1 LTLKVAPPSARFDA
15 LRTAIMT
22 MTTQAT
28 DSAESAEGV
37 GTDHAQTPML
47 VMLHLG
53 LGSFHR
59 AHQAVYLQRLID
71 SGDARWCL
79 VGGNIRADMSDTV
92 AALIRQRGEYT
103 LETVSPSG
111 ERDYERIRSIR
122 RVVAYTPDLA
132 ELIDVGASPSTRIIS
147 FTVTEAGYYLDPHNR
162 LDASLPDIRTDLAGE
177 SRRTIYGAITAVL
190 RERMTRNAGPVTL
203 LNCDNLRSNG
213 DRFRAGLLDFLQR
226 SNDTALHAWVLAN
239 TTCPNDMVDRI
250 TPRPL
255 PDVAERV
262 KAATGWADAA
272 PVMGER
278 FIQWV
283 IEDHFCNG
291 RPAWENVGAQMV
303 ESVLPFEEAKI
314 RILNS
319 SHSCI
324 AWAGTLI
331 GMQYIHE
338 GVVHPAIRQMAFDY
352 VTHDVMPSLH
362 TPEQPCPIDL
372 AAYRDVVLDRFSN
385 PHLRDTNQR
394 VAMDGFA
401 KIPGFLWPTLKE
413 CLARGASVEKTATL
427 PALFFVFLSRW
438 HRGELSF
445 EYQDQGM
452 DAAAA
457 HAFFDAPDPLLAFC
471 HDAALWGPLA
481 GNAVLTAAIQKGV
494 LEVHH
499 FIKANS
505 NG

>member
-1 LTLKVAPPSARFDA
+1 MPRAARRFGSFEAMSTSIMNATFPLSADAPSAVH
-15 LRTAIMT
+15 TKIPT
-22 MTTQAT
+22 
-28 DSAESAEGV
+28 
-37 GTDHAQTPML
+37 L

-71 SGDARWCL
+71 SGDTRWCL
-79 VGGNIRADMSDTV
+79 VGGNIRADMADTV

-103 LETVSPSG
+103 VETVSPSG
-111 ERDYERIRSIR
+111 ERDYERINAIR

-132 ELIDVGASPSTRIIS
+132 ELIDVGASASTRIIS
-147 FTVTEAGYYLDPHNR
+147 FTVTEAGYYLDPQNR
-162 LDASLPDIRTDLAGE
+162 LDASLADIRSDLAGDT
-177 SRRTIYGAITAVL
+177 RCTIYGAVSAIL
-190 RERMTRNAGPVTL
+190 HERMKRRAGAVTL

-213 DRFRAGLLDFLQR
+213 ERFRAGLLDFLQCR
-226 SNDTALHAWVLAN
+226 GDTALHAWVTAH

-255 PDVAERV
+255 PEVAERV
-262 KAATGWADAA
+262 QAATGWADAA

-338 GVVHPAIRQMAFDY
+338 GVVHPAIRQMAHDY
-352 VTHDVMPSLH
+352 VTDDVMPSLH
-362 TPEQPCPIDL
+362 TPEHPCPIDL

-385 PHLRDTNQR
+385 PYLRDTNQR

-401 KIPGFLWPTLKE
+401 KIPGFLWPTLQD
-413 CLARGASVEKTATL
+413 CLARGASVEKTAKL
-427 PALFFVFLSRW
+427 PALFFVFLGRW

-452 DAAAA
+452 DAVAA

-471 HDAALWGPLA
+471 NDRALWGPLA

-494 LEVHH
+494 REVQQ
-499 FIKANS
+499 FIGENS
-505 NG
+505 HD